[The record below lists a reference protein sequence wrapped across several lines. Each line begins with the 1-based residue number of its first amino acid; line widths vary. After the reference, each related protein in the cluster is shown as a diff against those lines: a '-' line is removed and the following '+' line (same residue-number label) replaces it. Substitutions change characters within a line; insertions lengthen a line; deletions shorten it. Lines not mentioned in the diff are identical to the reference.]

1 MKNLY
6 WLRLVALMA
15 TVLSFLFP
23 RPALA
28 EPSSIP
34 DGEPMTHVVRGSIL
48 KHDDADAA
56 LEVIRVCRKF
66 AAPFQD
72 GSATEDTVDQ
82 LANEMAGVTQRHF
95 TRVKIKTDGA
105 GAVYFRGWPSDIQKP
120 SSEQALTCRSITGV
134 AIPARHIFISRTFYA
149 ARMDKWRREAYAK
162 RHPDPKP
169 AEAVAKADE
178 VKTDDKAEG
187 DKKPDAPVA
196 ERPIVPAKPPVGK
209 KPVEGVAKAPAE
221 VANACM
227 PSTFEVRSET
237 AEGLTLAVKPGANY
251 WQLKNS
257 CWAKKY
263 ETAPAEVILAN
274 KAEVTIPYCTAKPHT
289 LPSLKDFDPQRWSM
303 GKKGF
308 LKIGDAA
315 NKAFVEGCV
324 EEGRLGYAL
333 QAGQKLF
340 LPKKQAQDSTAA
352 EQAKKAADAKAE
364 ADKKAAD
371 EAAEAAK
378 KVAEAKKAEEEAK
391 KAAEADAGAA
401 GASGAGGAASPSGSW
416 GEAGAA
422 DDAGAAGAAD
432 RSDPADAGT
441 DATVDPKDL
450 PKEGVIGPPKK

>member
-1 MKNLY
+1 MKSRNPH

-15 TVLSFLFP
+15 TVLSFFFA
-23 RPALA
+23 RPVLA
-28 EPSSIP
+28 ENPSSIP
-34 DGEPMTHVVRGSIL
+34 DGEPMTHIVRGSIL
-48 KHDDADAA
+48 RHDDADAA

-66 AAPFQD
+66 APPFQD

-82 LANEMAGVTQRHF
+82 LTNEMALGHPGHF
-95 TRVKIKTDGA
+95 GRVKIKTEGG

-134 AIPARHIFISRTFYA
+134 AIPAKHIFISRSFYA

-162 RHPDPKP
+162 RHPETKP

-187 DKKPDAPVA
+187 EKTSPPVTERPVA
-196 ERPIVPAKPPVGK
+196 PAKPPVGK
-209 KPVEGVAKAPAE
+209 KSADSGPAKAPAE

-227 PSTFEVRSET
+227 PSTFEVRGKT
-237 AEGLTLAVKPGANY
+237 DEGLTLFVKPGANY

-257 CWAKKY
+257 CWSKEY
-263 ETAPAEVILAN
+263 ETKPAEVILAN

-289 LPSLKDFDPQRWSM
+289 LPSLKDFDPKRWNM
-303 GKKGF
+303 GKKGDV
-308 LKIGDAA
+308 LKVGDEPS
-315 NKAFVEGCV
+315 KAFVEGCL

-340 LPKKQAQDSTAA
+340 LPKKKAQTAA
-352 EQAKKAADAKAE
+352 EQAKKAADAQAE

-371 EAAEAAK
+371 EAAAEQAK
-378 KVAEAKKAEEEAK
+378 KADEAKKAEEAK

-401 GASGAGGAASPSGSW
+401 GASGAAGTW
-416 GEAGAA
+416 GQVGT
-422 DDAGAAGAAD
+422 DDGGAAGAAAD
-432 RSDPADAGT
+432 LDPADAGT

-450 PKEGVIGPPKK
+450 PKEGAIGPPTPRKK